1 MIADILKAINSP
13 NGDWNLFVLFD
24 ARDLKDADMI
34 CKGVFYSWSEV
45 MGYICGRAKGA
56 TTYTIEQV
64 VSKYYVTVSVYYDP
78 ANADA
83 DILRGSVP
91 QRLIGK
97 YRIYI
102 YGRDDR
108 IEKERKYSGSEPV

>member
-1 MIADILKAINSP
+1 MIVDIMKAINSP
-13 NGDWNLFVLFD
+13 DGNWNLFVLFD

-56 TTYTIEQV
+56 ATYTIEQV

-78 ANADA
+78 ADA
-83 DILRGSVP
+83 DPGILRGS

-102 YGRDDR
+102 YGREDR
-108 IEKERKYSGSEPV
+108 IAKERKYSGSEPE